1 MQAISTLFAA
11 GNVSGDPPRPA
22 LGHPSAARQ
31 TQ

>member
-22 LGHPSAARQ
+22 LGHPSSGMQ
-31 TQ
+31 TR